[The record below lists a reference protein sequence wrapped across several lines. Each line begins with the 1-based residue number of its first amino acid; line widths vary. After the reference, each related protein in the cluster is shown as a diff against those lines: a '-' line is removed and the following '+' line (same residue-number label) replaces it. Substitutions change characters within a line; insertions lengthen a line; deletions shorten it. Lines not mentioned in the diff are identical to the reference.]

1 MSEADTITGEVI
13 RSALAVAV
21 EEASIVVVRAS
32 HSTFIQEGADA
43 CAALLDI
50 EGGLVA
56 QSMATSLMHGS
67 SLRCSLPALLED
79 VPLDRMRPGD
89 VFAMND
95 PYRGGIHAN
104 DLIIFR
110 PIFSGG
116 PGPGPEPGGS
126 AHVVLF
132 AGTLIHV
139 ADLGGVAAGGLAS
152 LATDT
157 FAEGMLLPPV
167 RLYAEGEQVTDI
179 ARIIARNS
187 RAPSDV
193 MGDVAALVAGV
204 NVAAAR
210 VDELL
215 DRHGEATVA
224 RVIDGYLDYTE
235 RRMRAELQGL
245 PSGTYTGSFTIDSDG
260 LDAGRTFDVVVTA
273 TVGDS
278 DGDGD
283 GDGEISLDFAGTSPQ
298 SRGAINSSL
307 SQTLSGV
314 MFAVRCF
321 VDPTIPMNEG
331 CFRPVRVTI
340 PEGTVANPRPPA
352 ACGGRVVTVAAAIE
366 AILGAFSAARADLAV
381 ASSGLVHV
389 LTLAGASSPAD
400 SPGRGWLTMLYEFG
414 GIGARHGSDGPD
426 ATGAFYLGGRSTIPQ
441 VEPIEA
447 QHPLR
452 VVRSALRTDSGG
464 AGTWRGGLGV
474 ELAIEVLDDV
484 TVSVRGDRMLLPPP
498 GRDGGLAG
506 GAGYTRVDRSDGTSD
521 LLAPRQSAVHLR
533 AGDVLV
539 VATSGGGGLGDPRA
553 RAPELVA
560 ADVAEGRVS
569 PAAAAE
575 IYGRPE

>member
-1 MSEADTITGEVI
+1 
-13 RSALAVAV
+13 
-21 EEASIVVVRAS
+21 
-32 HSTFIQEGADA
+32 
-43 CAALLDI
+43 
-50 EGGLVA
+50 
-56 QSMATSLMHGS
+56 
-67 SLRCSLPALLED
+67 
-79 VPLDRMRPGD
+79 
-89 VFAMND
+89 
-95 PYRGGIHAN
+95 
-104 DLIIFR
+104 
-110 PIFSGG
+110 
-116 PGPGPEPGGS
+116 
-126 AHVVLF
+126 
-132 AGTLIHV
+132 
-139 ADLGGVAAGGLAS
+139 VAAGGLAS

-167 RLYAEGEQVTDI
+167 RLYAGGEQVTDI

-187 RAPSDV
+187 RTPADV
-193 MGDVAALVAGV
+193 MGDVAALVAGA

-215 DRHGEATVA
+215 ARHGEATVA
-224 RVIDGYLDYTE
+224 RVIGDYLDYTE
-235 RRMRAELQGL
+235 RRMRAELRALPQG
-245 PSGTYTGSFTIDSDG
+245 SYRGTFTIDSDG
-260 LDAGRTFDVVVTA
+260 LDAGRTFDVVVTT
-273 TVGDS
+273 TVR
-278 DGDGD
+278 
-283 GDGEISLDFAGTSPQ
+283 DGEVELDFAGTSPQ

-340 PEGTVANPRPPA
+340 PEGTLANPRPPA

-366 AILGAFSAARADLAV
+366 AILGAFSSARPDLAV

-389 LTLAGASSPAD
+389 LTLAGGPAD
-400 SPGRGWLTMLYEFG
+400 APERGWLTMLYEFG
-414 GIGARHGSDGPD
+414 GIGARHRSDGPD

-452 VVRSALRTDSGG
+452 VVRSSLRTDSGG

-498 GRDGGLAG
+498 GRDGGLPG

-521 LLAPRQSAVHLR
+521 LLAPRQSAVRLS

-539 VATSGGGGLGDPRA
+539 VATSGGGGLGDPRQ

-575 IYGRPE
+575 IYGQEGK

>member
-1 MSEADTITGEVI
+1 MSVSVLEDTITAEVV
-13 RSALAVAV
+13 RSALGIAV

-43 CAALLDI
+43 CAALLDT

-56 QSMATSLMHGS
+56 QSMATSLVHGS

-89 VFAMND
+89 VFVMND

-110 PIFSGG
+110 PIFSG
-116 PGPGPEPGGS
+116 PDES
-126 AHVVLF
+126 ARAVLF

-167 RLYAEGEQVTDI
+167 RLYAAGEQVTDI

-187 RAPSDV
+187 RAPADV
-193 MGDVAALVAGV
+193 TGDVAALVAGV
-204 NVAAAR
+204 NVAASR
-210 VDELL
+210 VGELL

-224 RVIDGYLDYTE
+224 RVIDDYLDYTE
-235 RRMRAELQGL
+235 RRMRAELRGL
-245 PSGTYTGSFTIDSDG
+245 PAGTYTGSFTIDSDG
-260 LDAGRTFDVVVTA
+260 LDAGRTFDVVVTT
-273 TVGDS
+273 TV
-278 DGDGD
+278 

-352 ACGGRVVTVAAAIE
+352 ACGGRVVTVAAAVE
-366 AILGAFSAARADLAV
+366 AILGAFSAARPDLAV

-389 LTLAGASSPAD
+389 LTLAGVADPSSPD
-400 SPGRGWLTMLYEFG
+400 PGWLTMLYEFG
-414 GIGARHGSDGPD
+414 GIGARQGSDGPD

-452 VVRSALRTDSGG
+452 IVRSALRKDSGG
-464 AGTWRGGLGV
+464 AGRWRGGLGV

-521 LLAPRQSAVHLR
+521 LLAPRQSAVRLR

-539 VATSGGGGLGDPRA
+539 VATSGGGGLGDARE

-560 ADVAEGRVS
+560 ADVAEGRVTRS
-569 PAAAAE
+569 AAAS
-575 IYGRPE
+575 IYGRPQ

>member
-1 MSEADTITGEVI
+1 LQDSRLTDTLTGEVV

-43 CAALLDI
+43 CAALLDTA
-50 EGGLVA
+50 GGLVS

-79 VPLDRMRPGD
+79 VPLDGMRPGD

-110 PIFSGG
+110 PVFSGG
-116 PGPGPEPGGS
+116 R
-126 AHVVLF
+126 VVLF

-167 RLYAEGEQVTDI
+167 RLYAEGEQVTDV

-187 RAPSDV
+187 RTPADV

-224 RVIDGYLDYTE
+224 RVIDDYLDYTE
-235 RRMRAELQGL
+235 RRMRAELRCL
-245 PSGTYTGSFTIDSDG
+245 PAGTYTGSYTIDSDG

-273 TVGDS
+273 TVR
-278 DGDGD
+278 
-283 GDGEISLDFAGTSPQ
+283 DGEVSLDFVGTSPQ

-366 AILGAFSAARADLAV
+366 AILGAFSAARQDMAV

-389 LTLAGASSPAD
+389 LTLAGASNREGSPD
-400 SPGRGWLTMLYEFG
+400 QGWLMMLYEFG

-506 GAGYTRVDRSDGTSD
+506 GAGYARVDRADGTSD
-521 LLAPRQSAVHLR
+521 LLAPRQSAVRLR

-553 RAPELVA
+553 RATELVA

-569 PAAAAE
+569 PEAAAA

>member
-1 MSEADTITGEVI
+1 MIPTLEGTITGEVV

-43 CAALLDI
+43 CAALLDT

-104 DLIIFR
+104 DVIIFR
-110 PIFSGG
+110 PIFSGPDG
-116 PGPGPEPGGS
+116 P
-126 AHVVLF
+126 ARVVLF

-167 RLYAEGEQVTDI
+167 RLYAEGEQVTDV

-187 RAPSDV
+187 RTPADV
-193 MGDVAALVAGV
+193 TGDVAALVAGV
-204 NVAAAR
+204 NVAASR

-215 DRHGEATVA
+215 DRHGETTVA
-224 RVIDGYLDYTE
+224 GVIDDYLDYTE
-235 RRMRAELQGL
+235 RRMRAELRRL
-245 PSGTYTGSFTIDSDG
+245 PPGTYTGSFTIDSDG
-260 LDAGRTFDVVVTA
+260 LDAGRTFDVAVTA
-273 TVGDS
+273 MV
-278 DGDGD
+278 

-366 AILGAFSAARADLAV
+366 AILGAFSAARPDLAV

-389 LTLAGASSPAD
+389 LTLAGGGSGGSEQ
-400 SPGRGWLTMLYEFG
+400 GWLTMLYEFG

-452 VVRSALRTDSGG
+452 VVRSALRIDSGG
-464 AGTWRGGLGV
+464 AGMWRGGLGV

-498 GRDGGLAG
+498 GRDGGRAG
-506 GAGYTRVDRSDGTSD
+506 GAGYTRVDRSDGGSE
-521 LLAPRQSAVHLR
+521 LLAPRQSAVRLA

-539 VATSGGGGLGDPRA
+539 VATSGGGGLGDPRQ

-569 PAAAAE
+569 PDAAAS
-575 IYGRPE
+575 IYGQVP